1 MAGDDHWRRGVRV
14 ADLGGFEMMGD
25 GMIRSAPDSFA
36 CPFSHDHN
44 IAHCPLYIES
54 HVGRGLGCVNDMSQ
68 PCLVARG
75 KLNWQAAILK
85 LAGLGIAYPGMIQAI
100 RTIGRMQ

>member
-1 MAGDDHWRRGVRV
+1 VM
-14 ADLGGFEMMGD
+14 F
-25 GMIRSAPDSFA
+25 STAPDSFA

-54 HVGRGLGCVNDMSQ
+54 HVGRGLGCVDDMSQ

-75 KLNWQAAILK
+75 KLDWQAAILK
-85 LAGLGIAYPGMIQAI
+85 LASLGIAYPGMIQAI